1 MRIDTHVHVSR
12 SISRMPVLLFT
23 GGYWSITC
31 TLTESE
37 ETMRNDLLVE
47 LEQVIVQLPD
57 RAFSYT
63 YLDGLRV
70 TLWHDNIWRGE
81 ITGINRPDQTNAA
94 TFQEIDTYLLSNY
107 LNDQSLHQ
115 LLDAAKEQLASM
127 SW

>member
-1 MRIDTHVHVSR
+1 
-12 SISRMPVLLFT
+12 
-23 GGYWSITC
+23 
-31 TLTESE
+31 
-37 ETMRNDLLVE
+37 MRNDLLVE

-127 SW
+127 S